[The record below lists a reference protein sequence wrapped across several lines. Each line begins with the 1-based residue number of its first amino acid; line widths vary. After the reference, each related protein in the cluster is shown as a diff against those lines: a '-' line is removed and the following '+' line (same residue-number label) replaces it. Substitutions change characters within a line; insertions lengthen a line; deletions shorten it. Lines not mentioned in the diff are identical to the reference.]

1 MLPYQILVV
10 DDDEAALAGL
20 LALLRD
26 AGHQSTGA
34 ATFDAARRLLDVGHY
49 DLLVAD
55 VRLRSYNGLHLVR
68 LSRLLHPEMGIILMT
83 GYPERSLEFEASRY
97 GAIYM
102 EKPIDPK
109 QFMRS
114 VDRLLAQVRR
124 ERRWP
129 RHHAP
134 ETFIVQIGNWRA
146 RLLDVS
152 YGGLRFEMMAPET
165 PLPPTVAVRMP
176 TLNLYVEA
184 ETIWTD
190 RLSAPGS
197 LRGGLALLSEGA
209 DAPLPWRALVDSL
222 GEESHDIQT

>member
-1 MLPYQILVV
+1 MLPFHVLVV

-20 LALLRD
+20 IELLRD
-26 AGHQSTGA
+26 AGHQTTGA

-55 VRLRSYNGLHLVR
+55 IRLRSYNGLHLVR
-68 LSRLLHPEMGIILMT
+68 LSRLLHPDMAVIMMT

-97 GAIYM
+97 GAAYM
-102 EKPIDPK
+102 EKPLEPR
-109 QFMRS
+109 QFMRT

-134 ETFIVQIGNWRA
+134 ETFQVQIGAWSA

-165 PLPPTVAVRMP
+165 PLPPTVPVRMP
-176 TLNLYVEA
+176 ALNLYVEA

-190 RLSAPGS
+190 RLTSPGA
-197 LRGGLALLSEGA
+197 LLGGLALIPDGEN
-209 DAPLPWRALVDSL
+209 APLPWRALVDSL
-222 GEESHDIQT
+222 GDELNDLPT